1 MQNKIQDKV
10 IEVLQISPIVPVVVI
25 EDLKDA
31 VPLAQSLIEG
41 GIPIIEVT
49 LRSNCALEAI
59 ELIAKNVPKMHV
71 GAGTILNL
79 NQLEQAQNRG
89 AEFLISPGLTP
100 SLLEYAKKKDMPLIP
115 GVSSSSEVMQ
125 ALELGYN
132 ALKFFPAEYCGG
144 AKLLNAFNG
153 PFKGVKFCPTGG
165 ISVDNMHAYLK
176 LENVLCVGGSWLT
189 PRNLVQNKE
198 WDKIIELCKQAL
210 ANIKT

>member
-1 MQNKIQDKV
+1 MQDKI

-25 EDLKDA
+25 ENIKDA

-49 LRSNCALEAI
+49 LRSSCALEAI

-79 NQLEQAQNRG
+79 TQLEQAQNRG
-89 AEFLISPGLTP
+89 AEFLISPGLTIK
-100 SLLEYAKKKDMPLIP
+100 LLEYAKKKDMPLIP

-144 AKLLNAFNG
+144 VKLLNAFNG

-165 ISVDNMHAYLK
+165 ISADNMRSYLA
-176 LENVLCVGGSWLT
+176 LENVVCVGGSWLT
-189 PRNLVQNKE
+189 PKDLVQNKE
-198 WDKIIELCKQAL
+198 WDKITEICKRAL
-210 ANIKT
+210 ALR

>member
-1 MQNKIQDKV
+1 MQDKI

-25 EDLKDA
+25 EDIKDA

-49 LRSNCALEAI
+49 LRSSCALEAI
-59 ELIAKNVPKMHV
+59 ELIAKNVPKMRV
-71 GAGTILNL
+71 GAGTILNPT
-79 NQLEQAQNRG
+79 QLEQAQNRG
-89 AEFLISPGLTP
+89 AEFLISPGLTIK
-100 SLLEYAKKKDMPLIP
+100 LLEYAKKKDMPLIP

-144 AKLLNAFNG
+144 VKLLNAFNG

-165 ISVDNMHAYLK
+165 ISADNMHSYLN

-189 PRNLVQNKE
+189 PKNLIQNKE
-198 WDKIIELCKQAL
+198 WDKITEICKRSLAL
-210 ANIKT
+210 R

>member
-1 MQNKIQDKV
+1 MQDQV
-10 IEVLQISPIVPVVVI
+10 LEVLQISPIVPVVVI

-31 VPLAQSLIEG
+31 VPLAQSLVEG

-59 ELIAKNVPKMHV
+59 ELIAKNVPKMRV
-71 GAGTILNL
+71 GAGTILNS

-189 PRNLVQNKE
+189 PKNLVQNKE
-198 WDKIIELCKQAL
+198 WDKIVEICKRAL
-210 ANIKT
+210 A

>member
-1 MQNKIQDKV
+1 MQDKI

-25 EDLKDA
+25 ENIKDA

-49 LRSNCALEAI
+49 LRSSCALEAI
-59 ELIAKNVPKMHV
+59 ELIAKNVPEMRV

-79 NQLEQAQNRG
+79 TQLEQAQNRG
-89 AEFLISPGLTP
+89 AEFLISPGLTIK
-100 SLLEYAKKKDMPLIP
+100 LLEYAKKKDMPLIP

-125 ALELGYN
+125 ALELGYS

-144 AKLLNAFNG
+144 VKLLNAFNG

-165 ISVDNMHAYLK
+165 ISADNMRSYLN

-189 PRNLVQNKE
+189 PKNLIQNKE
-198 WDKIIELCKQAL
+198 WDKITEICKRAL
-210 ANIKT
+210 ALR

>member
-1 MQNKIQDKV
+1 MQDKI

-25 EDLKDA
+25 ENIKDA

-49 LRSNCALEAI
+49 LRSSCALEAI
-59 ELIAKNVPKMHV
+59 ELIAKNVPKMRV

-79 NQLEQAQNRG
+79 TQLEQAQNRG
-89 AEFLISPGLTP
+89 AEFLISPGLTIK
-100 SLLEYAKKKDMPLIP
+100 LLEHAKKKNMPLIP

-125 ALELGYN
+125 ALELGYS

-144 AKLLNAFNG
+144 VKLLNAFNG

-165 ISVDNMHAYLK
+165 ISADNMRSYLN

-189 PRNLVQNKE
+189 PKDLIQNKE
-198 WDKIIELCKQAL
+198 WDKITEICKRAL
-210 ANIKT
+210 ALR

>member
-1 MQNKIQDKV
+1 MQDKI

-25 EDLKDA
+25 ENIKDA

-41 GIPIIEVT
+41 GIHIIEVT
-49 LRSNCALEAI
+49 LRSSCALEAI
-59 ELIAKNVPKMHV
+59 ELIAKNVPKMCV
-71 GAGTILNL
+71 GAGTILNPT
-79 NQLEQAQNRG
+79 QLEQAQNRG
-89 AEFLISPGLTP
+89 AEFLISPGLTIK
-100 SLLEYAKKKDMPLIP
+100 LLEYAKKKDMPLIP

-144 AKLLNAFNG
+144 VKLLNAFNG

-165 ISVDNMHAYLK
+165 ISADNMHSYLN

-189 PRNLVQNKE
+189 PKNLIQNKE
-198 WDKIIELCKQAL
+198 WDKITEICKRSLAL
-210 ANIKT
+210 R

>member
-1 MQNKIQDKV
+1 MQDKI
-10 IEVLQISPIVPVVVI
+10 IEILQISPIVPVVVI
-25 EDLKDA
+25 ENIKDA

-41 GIPIIEVT
+41 GIHIIEVT
-49 LRSNCALEAI
+49 LRSSCALEAI

-71 GAGTILNL
+71 GAGTILNPT
-79 NQLEQAQNRG
+79 QLEQAQNRG
-89 AEFLISPGLTP
+89 AEFLISPGLTIK
-100 SLLEYAKKKDMPLIP
+100 LLEYAKKKDMPLIP

-144 AKLLNAFNG
+144 VKLLNAFNG

-165 ISVDNMHAYLK
+165 ISTDNMHSYLN

-189 PRNLVQNKE
+189 PKNLIQNKE
-198 WDKIIELCKQAL
+198 WDKITEICKRSLAL
-210 ANIKT
+210 R

>member
-1 MQNKIQDKV
+1 MQDKI

-25 EDLKDA
+25 ENIKDA

-49 LRSNCALEAI
+49 LRSSCALEAI
-59 ELIAKNVPKMHV
+59 ELIAKNVPKMRV

-79 NQLEQAQNRG
+79 TQLEQAQNRG

-100 SLLEYAKKKDMPLIP
+100 SLLEHAKKKSMPLIP

-125 ALELGYN
+125 ALEWGYH

-144 AKLLNAFNG
+144 VKLLNAFNG

-165 ISVDNMHAYLK
+165 ISADNMRSYLN

-189 PRNLVQNKE
+189 PKDLIQNKE
-198 WDKIIELCKQAL
+198 WDKITEICKRAL
-210 ANIKT
+210 A

>member
-1 MQNKIQDKV
+1 MQDKI

-25 EDLKDA
+25 ENIKDA

-49 LRSNCALEAI
+49 LRSSCALEAI
-59 ELIAKNVPKMHV
+59 ELIAKNVPKMRV
-71 GAGTILNL
+71 GVGTILNPT
-79 NQLEQAQNRG
+79 QLEQAQNRG
-89 AEFLISPGLTP
+89 AEFLISPGLTIK
-100 SLLEYAKKKDMPLIP
+100 LLEYAKKKDMPLIP

-144 AKLLNAFNG
+144 VKLLNAFNG

-165 ISVDNMHAYLK
+165 ISTDNMHSYLN

-189 PRNLVQNKE
+189 PKNLIQNKE
-198 WDKIIELCKQAL
+198 WDKITEICKRSL
-210 ANIKT
+210 VLR

>member
-1 MQNKIQDKV
+1 MQDKT

-25 EDLKDA
+25 ENIKDA

-49 LRSNCALEAI
+49 LRSSCALEAI

-79 NQLEQAQNRG
+79 TQLEQAQNRG
-89 AEFLISPGLTP
+89 AEFLISPGLTIK
-100 SLLEYAKKKDMPLIP
+100 LLEHAKKKDMPLIP

-125 ALELGYN
+125 ALELGYS

-144 AKLLNAFNG
+144 VKLLNAFNG

-165 ISVDNMHAYLK
+165 ISADNMRSYLN

-189 PRNLVQNKE
+189 PKDLIQNKE
-198 WDKIIELCKQAL
+198 WDKITEICKRAL
-210 ANIKT
+210 A

>member
-1 MQNKIQDKV
+1 MQDKI

-25 EDLKDA
+25 ENIKDA

-49 LRSNCALEAI
+49 LRSSCALEAI
-59 ELIAKNVPKMHV
+59 ELIAKNVPKMRV

-79 NQLEQAQNRG
+79 TQLEQAQNRG
-89 AEFLISPGLTP
+89 AEFLISPGLTIK
-100 SLLEYAKKKDMPLIP
+100 LLEHAKKKDMPLIP

-125 ALELGYN
+125 ALELGYST
-132 ALKFFPAEYCGG
+132 LKFFPAEYCGG
-144 AKLLNAFNG
+144 VKLLNAFNG

-165 ISVDNMHAYLK
+165 ISADNMRSYLN

-189 PRNLVQNKE
+189 PKDLIQNKE
-198 WDKIIELCKQAL
+198 WDKITEICKRAL
-210 ANIKT
+210 A

>member
-1 MQNKIQDKV
+1 MQNKIQNKV
-10 IEVLQISPIVPVVVI
+10 LEVLQISPIVPVVVI

-31 VPLAQSLIEG
+31 VPLAQSLVEG

-49 LRSNCALEAI
+49 LRSSCALEAI
-59 ELIAKNVPKMHV
+59 ELIAKNVPKMRV
-71 GAGTILNL
+71 GAGTILNSA
-79 NQLEQAQNRG
+79 QLEQAQNRG

-189 PRNLVQNKE
+189 PKNLVQNKE
-198 WDKIIELCKQAL
+198 WDKIVEICKRAL
-210 ANIKT
+210 A

>member
-1 MQNKIQDKV
+1 MQDKT

-25 EDLKDA
+25 EDLNDA

-49 LRSNCALEAI
+49 LRSSCALEAI
-59 ELIAKNVPKMHV
+59 ELIAKNVPKMRV
-71 GAGTILNL
+71 GAGTILNPT
-79 NQLEQAQNRG
+79 QLEQVQNRG

-100 SLLEYAKKKDMPLIP
+100 SLLEHAKKKNMPLIP

-125 ALELGYN
+125 ALEWGYN

-144 AKLLNAFNG
+144 VKLLNAFNG

-165 ISVDNMHAYLK
+165 ISADNMRSYLA

-189 PRNLVQNKE
+189 PKDLIQNKE
-198 WDKIIELCKQAL
+198 WDKITEICKRAL
-210 ANIKT
+210 ALR

>member
-1 MQNKIQDKV
+1 MQDKI

-25 EDLKDA
+25 ENIKDA

-49 LRSNCALEAI
+49 LRSSCALEAI
-59 ELIAKNVPKMHV
+59 ELIAKNVPKMCV

-79 NQLEQAQNRG
+79 TQLEQAQNRG
-89 AEFLISPGLTP
+89 AEFLISPGLTIK
-100 SLLEYAKKKDMPLIP
+100 LLEHAKKKNMPLIP

-125 ALELGYN
+125 ALELGYS

-144 AKLLNAFNG
+144 VKLLNAFNG

-165 ISVDNMHAYLK
+165 ISVDNMRSYLN

-189 PRNLVQNKE
+189 PKDLIQNKE
-198 WDKIIELCKQAL
+198 WDKITEICKRAL
-210 ANIKT
+210 ALR

>member
-1 MQNKIQDKV
+1 MQDKI

-25 EDLKDA
+25 EDIKDA
-31 VPLAQSLIEG
+31 VPLAQSLVEG

-49 LRSNCALEAI
+49 LRSSCALEAI
-59 ELIAKNVPKMHV
+59 ELIAKNVPKMRV
-71 GAGTILNL
+71 GAGTILNPT
-79 NQLEQAQNRG
+79 QLEQAQNRG
-89 AEFLISPGLTP
+89 AEFLISPGLTIK
-100 SLLEYAKKKDMPLIP
+100 LLEHAKKKNMPLIP

-144 AKLLNAFNG
+144 VKLLNAFNG

-165 ISVDNMHAYLK
+165 ISADNMRSYLN

-189 PRNLVQNKE
+189 PKDLIQNKE
-198 WDKIIELCKQAL
+198 WDKITEICKRAL
-210 ANIKT
+210 A

>member
-1 MQNKIQDKV
+1 MQDKI

-25 EDLKDA
+25 ENIKDA

-49 LRSNCALEAI
+49 LRSSCALEAI
-59 ELIAKNVPKMHV
+59 ELIAKNVPKMRV

-79 NQLEQAQNRG
+79 TQLEQAQNRG

-100 SLLEYAKKKDMPLIP
+100 SILEHAKKKDMPLIP

-144 AKLLNAFNG
+144 VKLLNAFNG

-165 ISVDNMHAYLK
+165 INADNMRSYLN

-189 PRNLVQNKE
+189 PKDLIQNKE
-198 WDKIIELCKQAL
+198 WDKITEICKRAL
-210 ANIKT
+210 ALR

>member
-1 MQNKIQDKV
+1 MQDKI
-10 IEVLQISPIVPVVVI
+10 IEILQISPIVPVVVVENI
-25 EDLKDA
+25 KDA

-79 NQLEQAQNRG
+79 TQLEQAQNRG
-89 AEFLISPGLTP
+89 AEFLISPGLTIK
-100 SLLEYAKKKDMPLIP
+100 LLEHAKKKDMPLIP

-125 ALELGYN
+125 ALELGYS

-144 AKLLNAFNG
+144 VKLLNAFNG

-165 ISVDNMHAYLK
+165 ISADNMRSYLN

-189 PRNLVQNKE
+189 PKNLIQNKE
-198 WDKIIELCKQAL
+198 WDKITEICKRAL
-210 ANIKT
+210 ALR

>member
-1 MQNKIQDKV
+1 MQDKI

-25 EDLKDA
+25 EDLSDA

-49 LRSNCALEAI
+49 LRSSCALEAI
-59 ELIAKNVPKMHV
+59 ELIAKNVPKMCV
-71 GAGTILNL
+71 GAGTILNPT
-79 NQLEQAQNRG
+79 QLEQAQNRG
-89 AEFLISPGLTP
+89 AEFLISPGLTIK
-100 SLLEYAKKKDMPLIP
+100 LLEYAKKKDMPLIP

-144 AKLLNAFNG
+144 VKLLNAFNG

-165 ISVDNMHAYLK
+165 ISADNMRSYLN

-189 PRNLVQNKE
+189 PKDLIQNKE
-198 WDKIIELCKQAL
+198 WDKITEICKRAL
-210 ANIKT
+210 A

>member
-1 MQNKIQDKV
+1 MQDKI

-25 EDLKDA
+25 EDLNDA

-49 LRSNCALEAI
+49 LRSSCALEAI
-59 ELIAKNVPKMHV
+59 ELIAKNVPKMRV
-71 GAGTILNL
+71 GAGTILNPT
-79 NQLEQAQNRG
+79 QLEQAQNRG
-89 AEFLISPGLTP
+89 AEFLISPGLTIK
-100 SLLEYAKKKDMPLIP
+100 LLEYAKKKDMPLIP

-125 ALELGYN
+125 ALELGYS

-144 AKLLNAFNG
+144 VKLLNAFNG

-165 ISVDNMHAYLK
+165 ISADNMRSYLN

-189 PRNLVQNKE
+189 PKNLIQNKE
-198 WDKIIELCKQAL
+198 WDKITEICKRAL
-210 ANIKT
+210 A